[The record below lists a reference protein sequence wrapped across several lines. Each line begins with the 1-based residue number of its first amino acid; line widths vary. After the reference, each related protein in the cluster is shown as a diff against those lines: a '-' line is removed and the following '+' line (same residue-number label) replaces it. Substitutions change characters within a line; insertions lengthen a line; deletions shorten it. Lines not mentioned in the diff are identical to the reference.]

1 MILTDLKTLKSSIIT
16 PVLNEELL
24 ITSFLSDLLDIH
36 AGEHIFVDGGSTDR
50 TCQLIRQYP
59 VTLLSSAPGRGSQQ
73 NAGAAAATC
82 DTLLFL
88 HCDTRLPENFQHHV
102 QQTLEEPGTVAGA
115 FSLTIDHP
123 RRAYRLIEKAVNL
136 RSRLLSLPYGDQG
149 LFMRKSVFIQ
159 AGGFPDQPILEEI
172 PLLRRL
178 RQLGRI
184 GLTPASVTTSA
195 RRWQQLGIFRTT
207 LINQMMFVGM
217 LAGISPRRLAKLYF
231 WGTGSG

>member
-1 MILTDLKTLKSSIIT
+1 MILTDQKILNISIIT
-16 PVLNEELL
+16 PVLNEELQ
-24 ITSFLSDLLDIH
+24 IISFLDNFSGMH
-36 AGEHIFVDGGSTDR
+36 ACEHILIDGGSTDR
-50 TCQLIRQYP
+50 TCQFIRQYP

-73 NAGAAAATC
+73 NAGAAAATY

-88 HCDTRLPENFQHHV
+88 HCDTRLPENFQHHI

-123 RRAYRLIEKAVNL
+123 RHPYRLIEKAVNL

-149 LFMRKSVFIQ
+149 LFMRKSAFIQ

-172 PLLRRL
+172 PLLHRL
-178 RQLGRI
+178 RRLGRI
-184 GLTPASVTTSA
+184 GLAPASVTTSA

-207 LINQMMFVGM
+207 LINQLMLVGM
-217 LAGISPRRLAKLYF
+217 LAGISPRRLVKLYL

>member
-1 MILTDLKTLKSSIIT
+1 LTGPKILNISIIT
-16 PVLNEELL
+16 PVLNEELQ
-24 ITSFLSDLLDIH
+24 IISFLDNFSGMH
-36 AGEHIFVDGGSTDR
+36 ACEQILIDGGSTDR

-73 NAGAAAATC
+73 NAGAKAARH

-88 HCDTRLPENFQHHV
+88 HCDTRIPENFQQHI

-136 RSRLLSLPYGDQG
+136 RSRLFSLPYGDQG

-159 AGGFPDQPILEEI
+159 AGGFPDHPVLEDLV
-172 PLLRRL
+172 LLRRL

-184 GLTPASVTTSA
+184 GLAPASVTTSA
-195 RRWQQLGIFRTT
+195 RRWQQLGILRTT
-207 LINQMMFVGM
+207 LINQLMLVGM
-217 LAGISPRRLAKLYF
+217 LAGISPRRLAKLYL